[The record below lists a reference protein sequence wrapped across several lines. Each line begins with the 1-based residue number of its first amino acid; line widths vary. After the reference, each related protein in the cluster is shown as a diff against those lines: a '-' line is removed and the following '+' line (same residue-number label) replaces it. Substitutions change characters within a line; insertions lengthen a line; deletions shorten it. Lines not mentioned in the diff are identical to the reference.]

1 MVLRLHPAPLR
12 KNMAKEN
19 GLTEAIESEQDD
31 HDAALPTYQIL
42 SYPADFTLEVLVK
55 KWDQGEIKLAQG
67 QRNFVWNQIKASK
80 LIESFLIGLPVPPIY
95 LYQDPEDNKLLV
107 VDGQQ
112 RLKSIVYFF
121 SGLFGE
127 ETETHKPEY
136 FSLEGLDD
144 KSPYRG
150 VTFKKLRDND
160 EASYNKL
167 VNSVLRS
174 FQMKQILPEDDTSIY
189 QVFERLNTGG
199 MILQPQEIRNCIY
212 DGRFNNLLKE
222 LNKQQAWRHVIGR
235 PAPDTRMR
243 DIELILRFLAAF
255 YNVANYKRPMK
266 KFLND
271 YMKANRRPS
280 HDGRDEFE
288 RLFTRTT
295 NAVLRVLGNRPF
307 HLTRGLNAAVYDSV
321 FVAFA
326 RHLDYVSRDD
336 ISEGE
341 IGQIQEKFKALKRDT
356 QYKEWTVSHTT
367 DQEVVPNRINKAE
380 QILFGN

>member
-1 MVLRLHPAPLR
+1 
-12 KNMAKEN
+12 MAIN
-19 GLTEAIESEQDD
+19 DGLTEPIESEQADQQ
-31 HDAALPTYQIL
+31 ASLRTYEIL
-42 SYPADFTLEVLVK
+42 TYPADFTLEVLVG
-55 KWDQGEIKLAQG
+55 KWKHGEIKLAQG

-80 LIESFLIGLPVPPIY
+80 LIESFLMGLPVPPIY
-95 LYQDPEDNKLLV
+95 LYTDPDDGKLLV

-112 RLKSIVYFF
+112 RLKSIVFFF

-127 ETETHKPEY
+127 ETETRKPEY

-144 KSPYRG
+144 SSPYRG
-150 VTFKKLRDND
+150 MTF
-160 EASYNKL
+160 NKL
-167 VNSVLRS
+167 KEKDEVGYLKLKNAVLRS

-222 LNKQQAWRHVIGR
+222 LNKGQNWRRVLGR

-243 DIELILRFLAAF
+243 DVELILRFFATF
-255 YNVANYKRPMK
+255 HNVANYKRPMK

-280 HDGRDEFE
+280 HEQKNDLET
-288 RLFTRTT
+288 LFTRTAD
-295 NAVLRVLGNRPF
+295 AVLKILGNRPF
-307 HLTRGLNAAVYDSV
+307 HLTRSLNAAVYDSV
-321 FVAFA
+321 VVAFA
-326 RHLDYVSRDD
+326 RHIDEVSDANITEAQID
-336 ISEGE
+336 E
-341 IGQIQEKFKALKRDT
+341 IRSRFRTLKADNEYL
-356 QYKEWTVSHTT
+356 EWVVSHTT
-367 DQEVVPNRINKAE
+367 DQEVVPSRINKAE